1 MSTRGKLMASFATS
15 STSVK
20 PKNSSLLL
28 LWKQQIEFDEKVTH
42 LETNYFK
49 GNQNKLV
56 QSNG

>member
-20 PKNSSLLL
+20 PKNSSLLFRIA
-28 LWKQQIEFDEKVTH
+28 KIEFDEKVTH